1 MPDIKFYKSFRNVKD
16 LPKGKLPEVV
26 LCGRANVGKSSFIN
40 SFFNRK
46 NLAKTSSTPGKT
58 KSLNYFSVDEKFYL
72 VDLPGYGFSK
82 VSKKEQ
88 ELWSVLIEE
97 YFRKSKNIKL
107 VFHLIDSRH
116 DPTKLDMLLNE
127 YINKLNLNY
136 VVIFTKVDK
145 LKQSEMAKLKGKM
158 KSKFPGL
165 IFGENA
171 FLYSSVSKV
180 GKKEIKDFLSKTLN
194 LKL

>member
-58 KSLNYFSVDEKFYL
+58 KSINYFSVDEKFYL

-158 KSKFPGL
+158 KNKFPGL

-171 FLYSSVSKV
+171 FLYSSVSKG
-180 GKKEIKDFLSKTLN
+180 GKKEIKDFLSKALN

>member
-1 MPDIKFYKSFRNVKD
+1 MSEIKFYKSLRNVKD
-16 LPKGKLPEVV
+16 LPKGKIPEVV

-58 KSLNYFSVDEKFYL
+58 KALNYFLVKEKFYL

-88 ELWSVLIEE
+88 ELWSELIEE
-97 YFRKSKNIKL
+97 YFLKSKNIKL

-116 DPTKLDMLLNE
+116 DPTKLDILLNK
-127 YINKLNLNY
+127 YIKKLNLNY

-145 LKQSEMAKLKGKM
+145 LKQSELVKLKRKM
-158 KSKFPGL
+158 KSEFPEL

-180 GKKEIKDFLSKTLN
+180 GKKELKGFLSE
-194 LKL
+194 KLDVKL